1 MKKIK
6 LLLLA
11 TVVAAGLISLQSCQS
26 TKTTTA
32 AKMLKFN
39 FEKGKGYDYEMIS
52 SMDQEIMGQDIQMDM
67 TVYYSM
73 DVNEDN
79 GTSKTITS
87 TIDRFKMKM
96 GAMGFNL
103 DIDTDKPMPGMGLTD
118 EGKDPMK
125 MMNTLFGAI
134 KGQRFTM
141 KVNAEGKVEDVT
153 GFEEMAIKIVDSLGL
168 EEGEKEKMREQ
179 FSKQFNGEQIKSQ
192 FERAWYIF
200 PNKEVK
206 VGDSWDKNT
215 EVPGEM
221 GGFYKST
228 YKVTDIEGDMVTLA
242 ESTTIE
248 SEQKDMDISGTV
260 KGTLVVDS
268 RLGLVVTAD
277 QDMKMKIGGDGKSI
291 EIKMKNKIKGKAR

>member
-248 SEQKDMDISGTV
+248 SRQKDMDISGTV

>member
-6 LLLLA
+6 LLLFA
-11 TVVAAGLISLQSCQS
+11 SVMIAGIISIQSCQS

-52 SMDQEIMGQDIQMDM
+52 SMDQEVMGQDIQMDM
-67 TVYYSM
+67 TAYYSM
-73 DVNEDN
+73 VVNEDN
-79 GTSKTITS
+79 GTTKTITS

-103 DIDTDKPMPGMGLTD
+103 DIDTDKPMPSLGTDD
-118 EGKDPMK
+118 EGRDPMK
-125 MMNTLFGAI
+125 MMNSLFGAI
-134 KGQRFTM
+134 KGQSFTM

-168 EEGEKEKMREQ
+168 EEGEKEKMRGE

-221 GGFYKST
+221 GGSYKST

-242 ESTTIE
+242 ESTTIV
-248 SEQKDMDISGTV
+248 SQQKDMDMSGTI

-277 QDMKMKIGGDGKSI
+277 QDMKMKMGKDGKSV
-291 EIKMKNKIKGKAR
+291 EMKMKNKIKGKAR